1 MGGTQKVTETDS
13 RRENVAEMT
22 ASSLASRMQTWGLIW
37 EKGVSWAAI
46 PWKTLVGEMGGK
58 EADDEALQTTG
69 AQSCGGPGA
78 SVEMPLRVIAPEGM
92 GTGVVPHPCPLAI
105 R

>member
-1 MGGTQKVTETDS
+1 
-13 RRENVAEMT
+13 
-22 ASSLASRMQTWGLIW
+22 
-37 EKGVSWAAI
+37 
-46 PWKTLVGEMGGK
+46 MGGK

-78 SVEMPLRVIAPEGM
+78 SVETPLRVIAPEGM
-92 GTGVVPHPCPLAI
+92 GTGVLPHPCPLAI